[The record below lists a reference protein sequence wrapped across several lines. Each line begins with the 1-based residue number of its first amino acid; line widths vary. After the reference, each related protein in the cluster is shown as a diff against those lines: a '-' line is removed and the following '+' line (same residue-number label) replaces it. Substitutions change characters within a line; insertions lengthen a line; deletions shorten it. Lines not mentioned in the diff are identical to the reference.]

1 MAHYPRASPARWWKT
16 RSIGSVRRSPH
27 AMFVSRFRRWTSILA
42 LIVLTGMVGGA
53 WYLTNPNRISA
64 MAGIVLSH
72 VLGGRVTVKTGH
84 LSLAGTL
91 SLAGVRLKTR
101 GDEPV
106 LFAADRVEMQFN
118 WLSLFTGRLLATR
131 ISALRPTLN
140 LIENRK
146 TGRWNYQSLLKSH
159 PLSSGAAVST
169 VTALRP
175 RLPTIV
181 LRDAR
186 VRWGRIVHG
195 VYRRTGQSVI
205 NARLGPFKNSHSTY
219 VIEMEQRSI
228 GGTPGIAL
236 KGRWN
241 LLAHRFTARIHRLNL
256 TPTFRR
262 TLPLVIQRWWNRF
275 ALRGSLRH
283 IVFHVTPQRGAGVS
297 AQLRSVSM
305 RLELKSRR
313 FGLMRIPVSGMSG
326 SVVLARSGLTV
337 KALRGRIMNYSFRV
351 PSAEF
356 TDFDD
361 GLGSPAFHLTIELP
375 RWRVSRRYPRIVST
389 RAFRAARGIIYQLRP
404 SGLMDV
410 RVQVSRALGSAAPRV
425 RGQIT
430 CRRVR
435 ARYAFFPYPMHDIHG
450 MIRFSRH
457 EIDFVHLH
465 GLAETFPVTL
475 DGEVAING
483 NNGPVDLRITS
494 NRAYFDRRLEAC
506 LPRAIQPIWRRLNP
520 VGWGRFVCHVR
531 RAAGISGI
539 PKITLHIFPTDVQAR
554 YVGFPYPL
562 RHVHGEL
569 YFTRRQTRIIR
580 LTAPTPAGGAI
591 AFTGAVDYSPGD
603 LRDLQPHIRVV
614 AQNIPITRTL
624 RQSLP
629 RQYARWIRSLH
640 ARGNVDLNAMI
651 TRGPGGQPSVRG
663 LLTIHG
669 GRLQPSALP
678 WPLRDVSM
686 RALLAPDHLQILQ
699 LNGRTGADGKG
710 TFTAAA
716 DIHQLR
722 KSRRAGIQVQA
733 TGQWQKVAV
742 TPVPPPALPPAW
754 RAEWARFKPSGPLDG
769 SLSIAMT
776 LHPGTPAGMNMKAL
790 HLVLQPENMRA
801 SPAFLPGP
809 LTNILGTLTIDPG
822 LWRVNQLNA
831 LAGAIHLR
839 VAGSYVQ
846 TTQAVDISL
855 TAASGR
861 VDKKWLSV
869 LPPPAKNF
877 LLPLALQGAWNLTIS
892 HLVRTMRAGI
902 AHWRFKKLGGGC
914 SLVLRHPQVAG
925 ALPAQAKK
933 ITLTVFGDWTT
944 GQSIPN
950 LQGHFTVHKL
960 LMADKMID
968 SLSGNFSADA
978 LKNTISVKHVYGVIS
993 GGTLTGS
1000 VHIQAANKAGY
1011 QAAFQLN
1018 HAQLAG
1024 LLSATPVPSA
1034 TAPTGGGGD
1043 TGIVDANLTLSG
1055 RLDKP
1060 QSRIGNGTLVVHKAN
1075 IYNVPLAMGLLQIAT
1090 LRLPISLAF
1099 KHAQILYRIHNHT
1112 VHFTKIRLESGGV
1125 NVVGR
1130 GTMDLTNRRLNLHL
1144 VTESPQG
1151 TRLPIIGLFFG
1162 LARSQLLQL
1171 RVGGTIEKP
1180 NIHALPLHFLTWPFE

>member
-1 MAHYPRASPARWWKT
+1 MAHYPRANPAKWWKT

-91 SLAGVRLKTR
+91 SLAGVRLITR

-146 TGRWNYQSLLKSH
+146 TGRWNYQSLLQSH

-169 VTALRP
+169 VTTLRP

-186 VRWGRIVHG
+186 VRWGRIMHG

-219 VIEMEQRSI
+219 VIEMEQRSV
-228 GGTPGIAL
+228 GGTPGITL

-283 IVFHVTPQRGAGVS
+283 IIFRVSPKMGAGVS
-297 AQLRSVSM
+297 AQLRRVSM
-305 RLELKSRR
+305 RLELNSKR
-313 FGLMRIPVSGMSG
+313 FGTMRIPVRGMSG
-326 SVVLARSGLTV
+326 SVVLAGSGLTV

-351 PSAEF
+351 PSAAF

-375 RWRVSRRYPRIVST
+375 HWRVSRRYPRIVST

-410 RVQVSRALGSAAPRV
+410 RVQVNRALGSATPRV
-425 RGQIT
+425 RGQIL

-435 ARYAFFPYPMHDIHG
+435 ARYALFPYPMHDIRG
-450 MIRFSRH
+450 VIRFSRH

-465 GLAETFPVTL
+465 GLAETFPVAL

-483 NNGPVDLRITS
+483 NNGPVDLRISS

-531 RAAGISGI
+531 RAAGVTGI

-591 AFTGAVDYSPGD
+591 TFTGAVDYSPGD

-614 AQNIPITRTL
+614 AQNIPMTRTL

-640 ARGNVDLNAMI
+640 ARGNVGLNAMI
-651 TRGPGGQPSVRG
+651 TRGPGGRPSVRG

-678 WPLRDVSM
+678 WPMRDVSM

-699 LNGRTGADGKG
+699 LTGRTGADGKG
-710 TFTAAA
+710 TFTAKA

-722 KSRRAGIQVQA
+722 KSRRNGIQVQA

-742 TPVPPPALPPAW
+742 TPVPPLALPPAW
-754 RAEWARFKPSGPLDG
+754 RAEWLRFKPSGPLDG
-769 SLSIAMT
+769 ALSIAMT
-776 LHPGTPAGMNMKAL
+776 LHPGTPVGINMKAF

-809 LTNILGTLTIDPG
+809 LTNILGTLTIDPR
-822 LWRVNQLNA
+822 LWRVKQLNA
-831 LAGAIHLR
+831 LAGAIHLQ
-839 VAGSYVQ
+839 VAGSYVPA
-846 TTQAVDISL
+846 TQSVNDFSL
-855 TAASGR
+855 SASADQ
-861 VDKKWLSV
+861 VDKKWLSA

-877 LLPLALQGAWNLTIS
+877 LLPLALQGTWTLKINKLS
-892 HLVRTMRAGI
+892 RTMRAGM
-902 AHWRFKKLGGGC
+902 AHWSFT
-914 SLVLRHPQVAG
+914 SALVLRHPRTAG
-925 ALPAQAKK
+925 ALPAQANN
-933 ITLTVFGDWTT
+933 ISLTMACDWTT
-944 GQSIPN
+944 GQSMPN
-950 LQGHFTVHKL
+950 LLGHFWVQKL
-960 LMADKMID
+960 LLAGKMID
-968 SLSGNFSADA
+968 SLKGKFSADA
-978 LKNTISVKHVYGVIS
+978 LKNTISVGQVRGVIA
-993 GGTLTGS
+993 GGTLTGY
-1000 VHIQAANKAGY
+1000 VHIHAANKTNY
-1011 QAAFQLN
+1011 HAAFLLN
-1018 HAQLAG
+1018 QAQLAG
-1024 LLSATPVPSA
+1024 LLAATPTSA
-1034 TAPTGGGGD
+1034 AAATTGRNGD
-1043 TGIVDANLTLSG
+1043 TGIVDANLTLRG

-1060 QSRIGNGTLVVHKAN
+1060 QSRTGNGKLVVRKAN

-1112 VHFTKIRLESGGV
+1112 VHFTNIRLESGGV

-1130 GTMDLTNRRLNLHL
+1130 GTMNLTNRRLNLHL

-1180 NIHALPLHFLTWPFE
+1180 NIHVLPLHFLTWPFE